1 MGREEF
7 SQAPHFASPSKR
19 VANVEQVDALVE
31 EWTRT
36 KTVAQVLDELG
47 DSRVPCAPI
56 LDIGEVANDP
66 HLLAR
71 DMVVEVTQPG
81 AGEIKVPGSVFK
93 LSETPGEIKLPA
105 PLLGQHNEEVYCGL
119 LGYSKQQLA
128 SLAEEGII

>member
-1 MGREEF
+1 
-7 SQAPHFASPSKR
+7 
-19 VANVEQVDALVE
+19 
-31 EWTRT
+31 
-36 KTVAQVLDELG
+36 
-47 DSRVPCAPI
+47 VPCAPI

-71 DMVVEVTQPG
+71 DMVVEVKQPG

-93 LSETPGEIKLPA
+93 LSETPGEVKLPA

-119 LGYSKQQLA
+119 LGYPKEQLA